1 MVWKLAI
8 FQKIFANSDNSDLL
22 GNSFYFKGKA
32 NLWMKM
38 MEVVSYFRS
47 INAPCVGDN
56 KKKTERWYH
65 FFVMQKSFINFLK
78 FIYFKISMFLHT
90 DSNLI

>member
-1 MVWKLAI
+1 MI

-38 MEVVSYFRS
+38 MEVVSYFCS

-56 KKKTERWYH
+56 KR
-65 FFVMQKSFINFLK
+65 QPRDDIIFLLCK
-78 FIYFKISMFLHT
+78 NHL
-90 DSNLI
+90 